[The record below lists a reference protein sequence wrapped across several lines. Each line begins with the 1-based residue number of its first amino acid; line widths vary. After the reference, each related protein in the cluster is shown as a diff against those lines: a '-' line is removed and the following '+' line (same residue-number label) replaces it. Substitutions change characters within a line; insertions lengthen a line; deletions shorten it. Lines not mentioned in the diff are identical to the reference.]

1 MPLDAAAS
9 GNSNKKLAGEHLSK
23 RFESLNKL
31 RDKFLEAN
39 HDFRSGTQVFSS
51 LNVDKVAKDLELVE
65 EGKKRGAQDLPPK
78 SAKSYDDVELTVTE
92 RIEDEKKA
100 AQHNLEDSLQLFAGR
115 LASLDFEDQFGLI
128 NLANSSSVSD
138 FKAEVA
144 VGVDELHGLRRALN
158 DAEREHS
165 WFKEK
170 HKLIRAARMPEG
182 GAHLFRVSLLVLL
195 FLIET
200 AMNGSFLAKGNQ
212 QGFFGGIIEAAAFS
226 FVNIGIALLAA
237 IFCAKLVVHRSVFA
251 KGIGA
256 TLLTT
261 YGALAVAINLA
272 LAHYREVSGTL
283 AEGAGNLAVSNM
295 IAAPAGLTDIKSW
308 LLFMIGLLFSVIAF
322 IDGWFVLDPYPGY
335 AGVEKRR
342 NAARENYKDGKGE
355 LIERLQDVRDEHN
368 SKVEEIIKGLG
379 ARQREHRAIVE
390 HRAKLVTLFAQHQDQ
405 LDRACNQLL
414 AKYREANVQARKDP
428 ATVPK
433 YFSNIFNLARIKP
446 KITSDGE
453 WGDKELSASIR
464 DAQARLNEQVRLI
477 GKECENGIA
486 AYQELDRLHPD
497 KIDG

>member
-1 MPLDAAAS
+1 
-9 GNSNKKLAGEHLSK
+9 LAK

-31 RDKFLEAN
+31 RDKLLEAN
-39 HDFRSGTQVFSS
+39 HDFRASTQVFAS
-51 LNVDKVAKDLELVE
+51 LNVDKVAKDLDLVD
-65 EGKKRGAQDLPPK
+65 EGKKRGVQNLPPK
-78 SAKSYDDVELTVTE
+78 SAKPYDDVESSIIE
-92 RIEDEKKA
+92 RVEDEKKA
-100 AQHNLEDSLQLFAGR
+100 AQDNLEGSLQLFSGR

-165 WFKEK
+165 WFKDK
-170 HKLIRAARMPEG
+170 HKLIRAARLPEG
-182 GAHLFRVSLLVLL
+182 GAHMLKISLLVFL

-200 AMNGSFLAKGNQ
+200 AMNGSFLAKGNE

-226 FVNIGIALLAA
+226 FVNIGVALLAA
-237 IFCAKLVVHRSVFA
+237 YFCARLVVHRSIVV
-251 KGIGA
+251 KLIGA
-256 TLLTT
+256 ALIAC

-295 IAAPAGLTDIKSW
+295 IANPAGLADIKSW
-308 LLFMIGLLFSVIAF
+308 LLFMIGLLFSIIAF
-322 IDGWFVLDPYPGY
+322 IDGWFIADPYPGY

-368 SKVEEIIKGLG
+368 TKVEEIIKGLG

-405 LDRACNQLL
+405 LERACNQLL
-414 AKYREANVQARKDP
+414 AKYREANIQAREDP

-433 YFSNIFNLARIKP
+433 YFTNKFTLARIKP

-477 GKECENGIA
+477 GQECEKGIA
-486 AYQELDRLHPD
+486 AYQELDRLYPD